1 MKARL
6 LPVVFATFAAS
17 WLPGTASAAPV
28 VFSAA
33 GASAASI
40 QATVDVFRAALGAT
54 RREINWDGVPDGLA
68 TPNNLPADFFN
79 ATVPRGAIF
88 VPNDP
93 GDTFQVSA
101 DAGSGVGV
109 EFSNID
115 PSYDDIFQT
124 FSAERLF
131 TSRGDTNMDVLF
143 RVPGTNTPA
152 SVNGFGVVFS
162 DVDLN
167 ARLRFFDVNDVF

>member
-6 LPVVFATFAAS
+6 LPVIFGALAAG
-17 WLPGTASAAPV
+17 LPPGIASAGPI

-33 GASAASI
+33 GANAAGI
-40 QATVDVFRAALGAT
+40 QTTVDNFRAALGVH
-54 RREINWDGVPDGLA
+54 REINWDGVPDGFA

-79 ATVPRGAIF
+79 VNVPRGAIF

-101 DAGSGVGV
+101 SAASGVGV
-109 EFSNID
+109 EFGNID

-124 FSAERLF
+124 FSAPRLF
-131 TSRGDTNMDVLF
+131 NTRGDTNMDVLF

-152 SVNGFGVVFS
+152 SVNAFGVVFT
-162 DVDLN
+162 DVDVN
-167 ARLRFFDVNDVF
+167 ARLRFFDL